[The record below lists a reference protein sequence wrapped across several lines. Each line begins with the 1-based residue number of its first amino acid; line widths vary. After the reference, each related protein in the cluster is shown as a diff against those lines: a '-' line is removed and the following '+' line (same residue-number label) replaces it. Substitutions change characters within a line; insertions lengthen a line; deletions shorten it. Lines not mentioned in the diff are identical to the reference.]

1 MRIEK
6 MFNELIA
13 EMVANG
19 WEVFWKNFTTI
30 ITDCHELKYHAF
42 VRFTRNGNS
51 VELSAQDVYTIKGM
65 ESEIAKFHE
74 KVKFM
79 KELGIID

>member
-1 MRIEK
+1 MTVER

-19 WEVFWKNFTTI
+19 WEVFWKNFMTI
-30 ITDCHELKYHAF
+30 TTDCHELKYHAF

-51 VELSAQDVYTIKGM
+51 VELSAHDVYTTKRM
-65 ESEIAKFHE
+65 ESEIAKFYERVEFLRE
-74 KVKFM
+74 K
-79 KELGIID
+79 GIID